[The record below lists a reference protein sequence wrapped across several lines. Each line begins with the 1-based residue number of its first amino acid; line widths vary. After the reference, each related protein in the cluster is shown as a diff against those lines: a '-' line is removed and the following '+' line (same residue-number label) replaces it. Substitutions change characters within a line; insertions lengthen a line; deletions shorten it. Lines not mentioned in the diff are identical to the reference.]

1 MEKKSV
7 ETGGG
12 GGGGGG
18 WCWQRKISLGLLR
31 GEYYYIY
38 YYNRKFLLARK

>member
-31 GEYYYIY
+31 GELH
-38 YYNRKFLLARK
+38 LLL